1 MNSDEKTRLS
11 EKHVRVDLVV
21 ELLRLPKTTSVRLI
35 LGRPKA
41 ESGSSN
47 ERPTVNPSALS
58 PLLLSLPAGRR
69 QSRRQLRNDKDKP
82 LPPLLARVGGN
93 LEVRT
98 TSHPFLC
105 YCGNPSDCYF
115 LDDPTVRKLEICGG
129 AVKAPKSLNSVSSF
143 ITLIIA
149 VSLFNC
155 ELALQYY

>member
-1 MNSDEKTRLS
+1 MRYEQRCKTRLS
-11 EKHVRVDLVV
+11 EKHVCVDLVV
-21 ELLRLPKTTSVRLI
+21 ELLRLPKTTPVRLI
-35 LGRPKA
+35 LGGPKE

-98 TSHPFLC
+98 NSHPFFVLLWE
-105 YCGNPSDCYF
+105 SVRLLF
-115 LDDPTVRKLEICGG
+115 SRRKLEICGG
-129 AVKAPKSLNSVSSF
+129 AVKAPKSLNSLSSF

-149 VSLFNC
+149 VSVFNC